1 MHAAW
6 VHVLTFDEEQS
17 CRLQTGKGLTEIE
30 EWTITDDIAGVD
42 IGGVDSD
49 RVIDSGFKL

>member
-17 CRLQTGKGLTEIE
+17 CRLQTGNGLTEIE